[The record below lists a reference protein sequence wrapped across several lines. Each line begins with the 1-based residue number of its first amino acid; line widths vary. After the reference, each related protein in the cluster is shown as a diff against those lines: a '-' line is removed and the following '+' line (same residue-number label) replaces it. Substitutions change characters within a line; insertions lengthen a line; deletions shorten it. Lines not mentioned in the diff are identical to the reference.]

1 MPGYGT
7 PWRRIEPTPIE
18 SQCWSV
24 TRPDGSTSTRF
35 ARGRWDH
42 HDIVEAND
50 GKDSVVPALSREA
63 NLPET
68 VKPLLRYSVAW

>member
-1 MPGYGT
+1 MARRGGESNQRRSSRSVGPLRAWWLNLDTLRPGT
-7 PWRRIEPTPIE
+7 
-18 SQCWSV
+18 V
-24 TRPDGSTSTRF
+24 
-35 ARGRWDH
+35 DH

-63 NLPET
+63 FENLPET